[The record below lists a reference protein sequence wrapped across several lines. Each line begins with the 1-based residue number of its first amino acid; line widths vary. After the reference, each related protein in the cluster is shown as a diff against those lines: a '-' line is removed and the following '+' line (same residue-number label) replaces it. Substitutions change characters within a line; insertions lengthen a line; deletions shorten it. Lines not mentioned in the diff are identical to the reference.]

1 MEFLG
6 RWVKVGA
13 IITLISLSVWA
24 LYWMRSSYLFI
35 LTLILEGQSRYI
47 ARQGIAFWA
56 GVMGYHT
63 RFLAGLIGASTIALL
78 PSKLKESKKVNKLLA
93 LVLVLEALYFILQM
107 PYFQYLLSFTTSRLF
122 LAYSYIIQ
130 PVTVTPFFI
139 IVAYKL
145 WKHEGP
151 LEKTNIWKWA
161 SIAFAGYIVALWS
174 NMIMGRWF
182 DMIATEGMIFLENIT
197 TSIGFIIS
205 TILMTLAIIFAI
217 FSIFSIY
224 KQRHPKALKFTG
236 IALLLV
242 GIQYLFHAIYSSYL
256 GFSFDY
262 LMLVDIWAITFL
274 FLGIALVLNNTI
286 HKQR

>member
-63 RFLAGLIGASTIALL
+63 RFLAGIIGTSTIALL

-93 LVLVLEALYFILQM
+93 LVLVLEAFYFILQM

-130 PVTVTPFFI
+130 PVTIAPFFI

-145 WKHEGP
+145 WKLEGP
-151 LEKTNIWKWA
+151 VEKSNIWKWPG
-161 SIAFAGYIVALWS
+161 IAFAGYIVALWS

-182 DMIATEGMIFLENIT
+182 DMIVTEGMIFLENIT

-217 FSIFSIY
+217 FSILSIY

-236 IALLLV
+236 IALFLV

-262 LMLVDIWAITFL
+262 LMLVDIWAIVFL

-286 HKQR
+286 NKQR